1 MDNNIARFINNSNAS
16 EQGKTID
23 KSSEELSFQN
33 KLIDNLN
40 GPAILTDESLN
51 IIHQNIY
58 SENLVQAFQ
67 NRNPIIHGIIIR
79 CMTNDCPENQ
89 KFSIEDETETRHYDL
104 FAFPVNISK
113 NSKKPFVLL
122 FGKDTTVEQHLTK
135 ALVESRQMFKDLVS
149 CSTDFAWETDNK
161 GRFNYVSSNGILG
174 YSAYELNEKKAA
186 DLIVGADG
194 LNPFD
199 TLDAIND
206 VEIWLQR
213 SDGEFACV
221 QVSANPIIDNNSTW
235 QGARGVCRDV
245 TEVREREA
253 SLRRIRKN
261 EQVLK
266 RIISTIRDEIDPT
279 RMLHTT
285 AKAALD
291 GLSAKHC
298 HIASLSKNSEDKFEA
313 KLKAD
318 AGGIN
323 NGDFI
328 DKLIS
333 KALNICNDRSKPM
346 PPSYVE
352 QAIDGKQTL
361 IGFTKH
367 HNEING
373 AIFVTVQEENKKWNK
388 DEKSLFIGVS
398 SHLGIAF
405 EQIKNYEKLE
415 ELSKTDELTSLL
427 NRRAFT
433 EMANKRL
440 VIQKRQRQNC
450 ALLYID
456 LDNFKQVNDTYGH
469 AVGDDVLVTLSS
481 ILKRTTR
488 TEDLCCRL
496 GGDEFAVWLENVDE
510 KSAVHL
516 ANRILECTTELQ
528 KLAENDTNP
537 VSLSIGIAISD
548 AKSNYALETL
558 MEHADNALY
567 DVKKNGKSGIVL
579 NQ

>member
-16 EQGKTID
+16 EQGKTAER
-23 KSSEELSFQN
+23 STEEFSFQN
-33 KLIDNLN
+33 NLIDNLN

-58 SENLVQAFQ
+58 SENLVLAFQ

-89 KFSIEDETETRHYDL
+89 KFSIEDETGIRHYDL
-104 FAFPVNISK
+104 FAFPVNIS
-113 NSKKPFVLL
+113 NQTEKPCVLL

-161 GRFNYVSSNGILG
+161 GRFKYVSSNGILG
-174 YSAYELNEKKAA
+174 YSAYELNEKKAS

-199 TLDAIND
+199 TLDTIND

-235 QGARGVCRDV
+235 QGARGVCRDI
-245 TEVREREA
+245 TEMREREA
-253 SLRRIRKN
+253 SLRRIRKS

-266 RIISTIRDEIDPT
+266 RIISTIRDEVDPT
-279 RMLHTT
+279 KMLQTT

-291 GLSAKHC
+291 GLAAKHC
-298 HIASLSKNSEDKFEA
+298 FIASISKNSNAKFNAQLKSEA
-313 KLKAD
+313 GTISD
-318 AGGIN
+318 N
-323 NGDFI
+323 NFSNTI
-328 DKLIS
+328 IS
-333 KALNICNDRSKPM
+333 KALSYCNEDSKSL
-346 PPSYVE
+346 PPSYIE
-352 QAIDGKQTL
+352 EEIDGKQTL

-367 HNEING
+367 HNELNG
-373 AIFVTVQEENKKWNK
+373 IIFVTVEEENKKWDK

-415 ELSKTDELTSLL
+415 KLSKTDELTSLL
-427 NRRAFT
+427 NRRAFAET
-433 EMANKRL
+433 VNKRL
-440 VIQKRQRQNC
+440 IIQKRQKQNC

-469 AVGDDVLVTLSS
+469 SVGDDVLIKLSS
-481 ILKRTTR
+481 ILEKTTR
-488 TEDLCCRL
+488 AEDLCCRL
-496 GGDEFAVWLENVDE
+496 GGDEFAVWLENIDE
-510 KSAVHL
+510 ESAIHR
-516 ANRILECTTELQ
+516 ANRILDYTTELQ
-528 KLAENDTNP
+528 RLAENDAYP
-537 VSLSIGIAISD
+537 LSLSIGIAMSLTGT
-548 AKSNYALETL
+548 NYNLETL

-567 DVKKNGKSGIVL
+567 DVKNNGKSGILL

>member
-16 EQGKTID
+16 EQGKTDD
-23 KSSEELSFQN
+23 KPINDFSFQS
-33 KLIDNLN
+33 KLIDNIN
-40 GPAILTDESLN
+40 GPSILIDESLN

-58 SENLVQAFQ
+58 SDNLVQAFQ
-67 NRNPIIHGIIIR
+67 NRNPIVHGIIIR

-89 KFSIEDETETRHYDL
+89 KFSIEDETGTRHYDL
-104 FAFPVNISK
+104 FAFPVNIS
-113 NSKKPFVLL
+113 SKTEKPCVLL

-161 GRFNYVSSNGILG
+161 GRFKYVSSNGILG
-174 YSAYELNEKKAA
+174 YSAYALNEKKAS

-199 TLDAIND
+199 TLDTIND

-221 QVSANPIIDNNSTW
+221 QVSANPIIDNNSAW
-235 QGARGVCRDV
+235 QGASGVCRDI
-245 TEVREREA
+245 TEMREREA
-253 SLRRIRKN
+253 SLRRIRN
-261 EQVLK
+261 SEQVLK
-266 RIISTIRDEIDPT
+266 RIISTIRDEIDPS
-279 RMLHTT
+279 RVLQTT

-298 HIASLSKNSEDKFEA
+298 HITSLSKNSDGTFNAE
-313 KLKAD
+313 LKENV
-318 AGGIN
+318 GRIN
-323 NGDFI
+323 ETDFI
-328 DKLIS
+328 NSLIS
-333 KALNICNDRSKPM
+333 NALSICNNSGKAM
-346 PPSYVE
+346 PPAYVE
-352 QAIDGKQTL
+352 ETIDGKQTL

-367 HNEING
+367 HNELNG
-373 AIFVTVQEENKKWNK
+373 IIFVTVEAKNKKWDK
-388 DEKSLFIGVS
+388 DEKSLFIGIA

-415 ELSKTDELTSLL
+415 KLSKTDELTSLL

-433 EMANKRL
+433 EPVNKRL
-440 VIQKRQRQNC
+440 IIQKRQRQNY

-469 AVGDDVLVTLSS
+469 AVGDEVLTTLSS
-481 ILKRTTR
+481 ILKRTTHI
-488 TEDLCCRL
+488 EDLCCRL
-496 GGDEFAVWLENVDE
+496 GDDEFAVWLENVDE
-510 KSAVHL
+510 ESAVQR
-516 ANRILECTTELQ
+516 ANRILECTSELQ
-528 KLAENDTNP
+528 NIANNDQHP
-537 VSLSIGIAISD
+537 LSLSIGIALSI
-548 AKSNYALETL
+548 AGSNLSLETL

-567 DVKKNGKSGIVL
+567 IVKKNGKSGVVL